1 LWLNSIQ
8 LQDYRNY
15 QNLEIGFRPGITLL
29 HGPNGEGKTNLVEAI
44 YFASTLQSHRVAGYQ
59 NLISQN
65 SPLSQITAKA
75 QHGGRELLVGLEI
88 NNKGNNRYFVN
99 GNQVRKASELVGLIG
114 TVIFAPED
122 LDLVRRDPS
131 DRRSF
136 MDQALFQLKPRMAG
150 VKSDYDRVLKQRNAL
165 LKSAKSSMKPEL
177 STLEIWDD
185 QLITLGV
192 ELIVQRLALL
202 KHLGPLLSD
211 FYLKLSGAN
220 EQIKLSLV
228 SAIGDDDNLSELPD
242 DRDELATM
250 FRSRILENRAREL
263 ERGITLVGPHRDE
276 LLIEKDGLVA
286 RSHASQGEAWSLALG
301 LKLALATLLKENSK
315 SGDPILLLD
324 DVFAVLDVG
333 RRARLLEFVL
343 TYEQV
348 IVTAADKEMAPE
360 LDWADVYRVSGGVL
374 THETEL

>member
-1 LWLNSIQ
+1 M
-8 LQDYRNY
+8 
-15 QNLEIGFRPGITLL
+15 L

-44 YFASTLQSHRVAGYQ
+44 HFASTLQSHRVAGYQ
-59 NLISQN
+59 TLISKN
-65 SPLSQITAKA
+65 SALSQVTAKV
-75 QHGGRELLVGLEI
+75 QHDGRELLVGLEI
-88 NNKGNNRYFVN
+88 NGKGTNRYFVN

-165 LKSAKSSMKPEL
+165 LKSAKGSKNPEL
-177 STLEIWDD
+177 STLDIWDD

-192 ELIVQRLALL
+192 ELILQRLALL
-202 KHLGPLLSD
+202 KDLGPLLSD

-228 SAIGDDDNLSELPD
+228 SAIGEDDNLSELPD
-242 DRDELATM
+242 NRDELSTM
-250 FRSRILENRAREL
+250 FRSRLLENRAREL
-263 ERGITLVGPHRDE
+263 ERGLTLVGPHRDE

-301 LKLALATLLKENSK
+301 LKLALAKLLKENSN

-348 IVTAADKEMAPE
+348 IVTAADKDMAPE
-360 LDWADVYRVSGGVL
+360 LDWADIYRVSGGVL
-374 THETEL
+374 KHETQL